1 MYGTIARLKARP
13 GTEADLIALSGDG
26 NGPNADGYLFH
37 HVYRLDS
44 GNDEYMLVVGFRDKA
59 SYVTNANSPEQNEFY
74 EKFRA
79 LLVSDPEWHDGEIVD
94 SQTA

>member
-1 MYGTIARLKARP
+1 MYGTIARFRAKP
-13 GTEADLIALSGDG
+13 GSEADLIALSSDDS
-26 NGPNADGYLFH
+26 GPNADGYAFH

-44 GNDEYMLVVGFRDKA
+44 GNDEYMLVVGFRDRE
-59 SYVTNANSPEQNEFY
+59 SYMANANSPEQNEFY

-79 LLVSDPEWHDGEIVD
+79 LLAADPEWHDGEIVD